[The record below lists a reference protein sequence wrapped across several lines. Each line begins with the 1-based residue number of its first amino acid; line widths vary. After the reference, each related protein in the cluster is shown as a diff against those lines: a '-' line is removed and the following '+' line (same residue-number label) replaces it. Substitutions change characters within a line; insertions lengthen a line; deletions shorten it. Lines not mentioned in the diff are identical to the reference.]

1 MPAVPGQEI
10 LDTVDGRD
18 RDMEGV
24 RRCLWGQRHLFKQRP
39 GKLFPILR
47 DLQERHFGQYTQ
59 AISRGDRIPHCAFAD
74 HESRDIY
81 GKTVAIP
88 GPPFVRGLLVG
99 RDP

>member
-39 GKLFPILR
+39 GKLFLIRR

-59 AISRGDRIPHCAFAD
+59 AISRGDRITRRAFAD
-74 HESRDIY
+74 HKTRDIY
-81 GKTVAIP
+81 GETVAML

-99 RDP
+99 SDP